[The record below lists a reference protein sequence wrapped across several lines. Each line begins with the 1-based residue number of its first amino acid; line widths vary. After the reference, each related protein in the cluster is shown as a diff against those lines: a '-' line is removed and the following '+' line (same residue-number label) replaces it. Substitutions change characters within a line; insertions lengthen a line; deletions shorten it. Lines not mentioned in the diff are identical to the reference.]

1 MEMICPKHYL
11 AKNSSRG
18 FTLLEILATFV
29 LITIIIPVTMKGIGM
44 VVRLADHSVQQ
55 VEACSLA
62 ENKLAELL
70 VTQDYLNG
78 AQTGDFS
85 PEWPEYRWNVE
96 VVEWG
101 QASLK
106 EITVNVFW
114 EDVQQERMITL
125 NTLVYPQE

>member
-1 MEMICPKHYL
+1 MCLKSYS
-11 AKNSSRG
+11 AKISRRG

-29 LITIIIPVTMKGIGM
+29 LIAIIIPVAMKGIGM

-55 VEACSLA
+55 AEACSLA

-70 VTQDYLNG
+70 VTQDYIDG
-78 AQTGDFS
+78 AQTGDFK
-85 PEWPEYRWNVE
+85 PEWPEYRWEVD

-106 EITVNVFW
+106 EITVKVLW
-114 EDVQQERMITL
+114 EDAQQERIVTL